1 MEKGFDG
8 TEEEWLASLKGIAG
22 EQGET
27 GKSAFEL
34 AQENGFDGDLA
45 AWLTSLHGEDGK
57 DGKKGADGA
66 NGKSAFELYKE
77 SNPEYTGTLEEW
89 LASLVGAKGDKGDKG
104 DTGDTGADGK
114 SAYELACGG
123 GYIGTVQEW
132 LVSLKGADGKSAYE
146 LAVENGYKGTETSWL
161 ASLKGEKGD
170 TGAQGPQGEKGE
182 KGDKGDTGEAGRG
195 IDYMKI
201 INGELW
207 VFYTDGKSQN
217 LGSVGGSSGQE
228 EILIYVELSD
238 GTYGVKAG
246 EGAKDV
252 AVIEIPDTYNGK
264 AVTQIVDNAFSG
276 LGNLNS
282 VVIPEGIVNIG
293 ERAFLNCSSLTNI
306 KLPSTLQSIQKY
318 AFSNCININ
327 EITIPAATTYIG
339 ECAFYGCNLLSTAT
353 FEQPNNWVTS
363 NAPSKISSNAIF
375 LFSYNEKDSSGHT
388 QTGDVYRWFNQEG
401 IIAELLIGDS
411 ETSYMVG
418 RDWKSKIVSLYKYAW
433 YVVE

>member
-1 MEKGFDG
+1 MQD
-8 TEEEWLASLKGIAG
+8 
-22 EQGET
+22 
-27 GKSAFEL
+27 
-34 AQENGFDGDLA
+34 
-45 AWLTSLHGEDGK
+45 
-57 DGKKGADGA
+57 
-66 NGKSAFELYKE
+66 
-77 SNPEYTGTLEEW
+77 
-89 LASLVGAKGDKGDKG
+89 
-104 DTGDTGADGK
+104 
-114 SAYELACGG
+114 
-123 GYIGTVQEW
+123 
-132 LVSLKGADGKSAYE
+132 
-146 LAVENGYKGTETSWL
+146 WL

-170 TGAQGPQGEKGE
+170 

-195 IDYMKI
+195 IDHME
-201 INGELW
+201 INDAGQL
-207 VFYTDGKSQN
+207 VVYYTDGNSDN